1 MQVRE
6 LLTIEALQPITA
18 QTGEVGLDRPMKDVV
33 LLEYDSLQQQRP
45 EGYYQD
51 DFIVSTLYSA
61 KDQPEALLPM
71 VQQLIRLGAA
81 GLAYKSVYY
90 SQLPQA
96 VLTLAKKHDFPSCGL
111 RSSIWRM

>member
-45 EGYYQD
+45 RG
-51 DFIVSTLYSA
+51 IIRMTLSS
-61 KDQPEALLPM
+61 PLSIPPRISRRRCCPM
-71 VQQLIRLGAA
+71 VQQLIRLGACRA
-81 GLAYKSVYY
+81 GL
-90 SQLPQA
+90 
-96 VLTLAKKHDFPSCGL
+96 
-111 RSSIWRM
+111 

>member
-51 DFIVSTLYSA
+51 DFIVSHSLFRQGSA
-61 KDQPEALLPM
+61 G
-71 VQQLIRLGAA
+71 GAA
-81 GLAYKSVYY
+81 AHGAAADPSGGRRAGL
-90 SQLPQA
+90 
-96 VLTLAKKHDFPSCGL
+96 
-111 RSSIWRM
+111 